1 MRSFPACTC
10 LMLLMIPSLIITSVT
25 AMGGTTTFDNGTKG
39 WGVFFSNENGLG
51 DFVQP
56 SGGNPGAHLQW
67 VMIDTFGATLR
78 NETNPDTIG
87 DYSRFAAPVTLGL
100 DIKVG
105 SITVFGS
112 EVQRDLIVEL
122 VDYNPP
128 GSDYPYVSVWYEL
141 GQISLA
147 TTPNWTHFEVTVD
160 PTATALPPG
169 WGGTGAESP
178 TTYEPVL
185 PPDRTFASV
194 LASVDEVRFT
204 TFKPG
209 FFYAFT
215 NFDLHFDNVTVT
227 PIPEPTALA
236 MLGGCT
242 AIVLLRP
249 RRPTRY

>member
-1 MRSFPACTC
+1 
-10 LMLLMIPSLIITSVT
+10 MLLIVAGPT
-25 AMGGTTTFDNGTKG
+25 ALAGTTTFDNGTEG
-39 WGVFFSNENGLG
+39 WGVFFANENGLG

-56 SGGNPGAHLQW
+56 NGGNPGAHLQW
-67 VMIDTFGATLR
+67 VMIETFGATLR

-87 DYSRFAAPVTLGL
+87 DYSRFGAPVTLGV

-105 SITVFGS
+105 SITFFGA
-112 EVQRDLIVEL
+112 EVERDIVVEL

-128 GSDYPYVSVWYEL
+128 GSDYPYVSVWYDL
-141 GQISLA
+141 GEISLA
-147 TTPNWTHFEVTVD
+147 RTSDWTRFEITVD
-160 PTATALPPG
+160 PSATALPPG
-169 WGGTGAESP
+169 WGGTGADHP

-209 FFYAFT
+209 YFYGFT

-227 PIPEPTALA
+227 PVPEPASLAILGACGGTA
-236 MLGGCT
+236 M
-242 AIVLLRP
+242 LRP
-249 RRPTRY
+249 RRRRH